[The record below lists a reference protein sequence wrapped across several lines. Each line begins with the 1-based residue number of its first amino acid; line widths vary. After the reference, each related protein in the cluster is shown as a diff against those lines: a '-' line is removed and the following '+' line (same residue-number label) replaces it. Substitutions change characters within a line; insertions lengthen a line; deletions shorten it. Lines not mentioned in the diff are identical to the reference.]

1 MVESMTS
8 TQVACGALL
17 LFVFALVWS
26 MVRENNKR
34 KKKFLEKIKKSWG
47 AVPTREYS
55 WDELEQI
62 SAYHKAQPKNSFVID
77 EITRNDLDM
86 DRIFMLMNQ
95 TVSSAGEDYLYAMLH
110 RPEFSEERL
119 KERERLFCFFEKEE
133 KTRIRCQQ
141 ILTTLRKP
149 RGLSLYQSIHV
160 EKDCQVGS
168 PIREIL
174 SCVLFFASLVAFMVV
189 PAYGVFAFLAVSGIN
204 IITYLKG
211 KEEINRYLGGFR
223 SVMQLIGC
231 ADTLEKAGIS
241 ELSEYTKRLKDCK
254 KALGS
259 FRKGSFLVVNHDGM
273 ETGPEAVMLDYIRM
287 MTHIDL
293 IKFNSM
299 MKAMREHQKE
309 IEEMI
314 EIFGLLDA
322 CISIASFRELLPYY
336 CSPKFDSDKKRAVLD
351 VENLYHPLILE
362 PVANS
367 IKTTKAVLVTGS
379 NASGKSTFLKMVAIN
394 AILAQTIHT
403 CMATECKMSYFR
415 VMTSMALRDDLESKE
430 SYYIVEIK
438 SLKRILDSAKEE
450 TPLLC
455 IVDEVLRGTNTIE
468 RIAASSEILASLCLP
483 HVLSFAATHDIELT
497 YMLEEYYTNYH
508 FEEEV
513 KEDDVK
519 FNYLLKKGR
528 VTTRNAIRLLK
539 MTGYDDSIVEA
550 SKNAVVRFEQE
561 GSWKK
566 VGEN

>member
-1 MVESMTS
+1 MTS
-8 TQVACGALL
+8 TQVACGAFL

-77 EITRNDLDM
+77 EITWNDLDM
-86 DRIFMLMNQ
+86 NRIFMLMNQ

-119 KERERLFCFFEKEE
+119 KERERLFCFLKKEE

-149 RGLSLYQSIHV
+149 RGFSLYQSIHV

-174 SCVLFFASLVAFMVV
+174 SCVLFLASLVAFMIV

-231 ADTLEKAGIS
+231 ADALEKAGIS

-259 FRKGSFLVVNHDGM
+259 FRKGSFIVVNHDGM

-367 IKTTKAVLVTGS
+367 IKTTQAVLVTGS

-483 HVLSFAATHDIELT
+483 HVLSFAATHDT
-497 YMLEEYYTNYH
+497 
-508 FEEEV
+508 
-513 KEDDVK
+513 
-519 FNYLLKKGR
+519 
-528 VTTRNAIRLLK
+528 
-539 MTGYDDSIVEA
+539 
-550 SKNAVVRFEQE
+550 VRF
-561 GSWKK
+561 
-566 VGEN
+566 

>member
-77 EITRNDLDM
+77 EITWNDLDM

-336 CSPKFDSDKKRAVLD
+336 CSPEFDSDKKRAVLD

>member
-1 MVESMTS
+1 MTS

-55 WDELEQI
+55 WDELAQI

-77 EITRNDLDM
+77 EITWNDLDM

-119 KERERLFCFFEKEE
+119 KERERLFCFLKKEE

-174 SCVLFFASLVAFMVV
+174 SCVLFFASLVAFMIV

>member
-62 SAYHKAQPKNSFVID
+62 SAYHKAQQKNSFVID
-77 EITRNDLDM
+77 EITWNDLDM

-231 ADTLEKAGIS
+231 ADALEKAGIS

-259 FRKGSFLVVNHDGM
+259 FRKGSFIVVNHDGM

-336 CSPKFDSDKKRAVLD
+336 CSPEFDSDKKRAVLD

>member
-77 EITRNDLDM
+77 EITWNDLDM

-539 MTGYDDSIVEA
+539 MTGYNDSIVEA

>member
-77 EITRNDLDM
+77 EITWNDLDM

-204 IITYLKG
+204 IITYLKV

>member
-26 MVRENNKR
+26 MVRKNNKR

-77 EITRNDLDM
+77 EITWNDLDM

-141 ILTTLRKP
+141 ILTTLHKP

>member
-1 MVESMTS
+1 MTS

-55 WDELEQI
+55 WDELAQI

-77 EITRNDLDM
+77 EITWNDLDM

-110 RPEFSEERL
+110 RLEFSEERL
-119 KERERLFCFFEKEE
+119 KERERLFCFLKKEE

-174 SCVLFFASLVAFMVV
+174 SCVLFFASLVAFMIV

-367 IKTTKAVLVTGS
+367 IMTTKAVLVTGS

>member
-1 MVESMTS
+1 MTS

-77 EITRNDLDM
+77 EITWNDLDM

-119 KERERLFCFFEKEE
+119 KERERLFCFLKKEE

-168 PIREIL
+168 PIQEIL
-174 SCVLFFASLVAFMVV
+174 SCVLFFASLVAFMIV

>member
-1 MVESMTS
+1 
-8 TQVACGALL
+8 
-17 LFVFALVWS
+17 
-26 MVRENNKR
+26 
-34 KKKFLEKIKKSWG
+34 
-47 AVPTREYS
+47 
-55 WDELEQI
+55 
-62 SAYHKAQPKNSFVID
+62 
-77 EITRNDLDM
+77 
-86 DRIFMLMNQ
+86 MLMNQ

-119 KERERLFCFFEKEE
+119 KERERLFCFLKKEE

-149 RGLSLYQSIHV
+149 RGFSLYQSIHV

-174 SCVLFFASLVAFMVV
+174 SCVLFLASLVAFMIV

-231 ADTLEKAGIS
+231 ADALEKAGIS

-259 FRKGSFLVVNHDGM
+259 FRKGSFIVVNHDGM

-367 IKTTKAVLVTGS
+367 IKTTQAVLVTGS

-468 RIAASSEILASLCLP
+468 RIAASSEILLLLCLP

>member
-1 MVESMTS
+1 MTS

-77 EITRNDLDM
+77 EITWNDLDM

-174 SCVLFFASLVAFMVV
+174 SCVLFFASLVAFMIV

-438 SLKRILDSAKEE
+438 SLKRILDSAKKE

>member
-77 EITRNDLDM
+77 EITWNDLDM

-119 KERERLFCFFEKEE
+119 KERERLFCFFKKEE

-299 MKAMREHQKE
+299 MKVMREHQKE

>member
-1 MVESMTS
+1 MTS

-77 EITRNDLDM
+77 EITWNDFDM

>member
-62 SAYHKAQPKNSFVID
+62 SAYHKAQSKNSFVID
-77 EITRNDLDM
+77 EITWNDLDM

>member
-1 MVESMTS
+1 MTS
-8 TQVACGALL
+8 TQVACGAFL

-77 EITRNDLDM
+77 EITWNDLDM

-336 CSPKFDSDKKRAVLD
+336 CSPEFDSDKKRAVLD

>member
-77 EITRNDLDM
+77 EITWNDLDM

-351 VENLYHPLILE
+351 VENLYHPLIWE

>member
-1 MVESMTS
+1 MTS

-55 WDELEQI
+55 WDELAQI

-77 EITRNDLDM
+77 EITWNDLDM

-110 RPEFSEERL
+110 RLEFSEERL
-119 KERERLFCFFEKEE
+119 KERERLFCFLKKEE

-174 SCVLFFASLVAFMVV
+174 SCVLFFASLVAFMIV

>member
-77 EITRNDLDM
+77 EITWNDLDM
-86 DRIFMLMNQ
+86 NRIFMLMNQ

-119 KERERLFCFFEKEE
+119 KERERLFCFLKKEE

-149 RGLSLYQSIHV
+149 RGFSLYQSIHV

-174 SCVLFFASLVAFMVV
+174 SCVLFLASLVAFMIV

-231 ADTLEKAGIS
+231 ADALEKAGIS

-259 FRKGSFLVVNHDGM
+259 FRKGSFIVVNHDGM

-367 IKTTKAVLVTGS
+367 IKTTQAVLVTGS

-497 YMLEEYYTNYH
+497 YILEEYYTNYH

>member
-1 MVESMTS
+1 MTS

-77 EITRNDLDM
+77 EITWNDLDM

-119 KERERLFCFFEKEE
+119 KERERLFCFLKKEE

-149 RGLSLYQSIHV
+149 RGFSLYQSIHV

>member
-47 AVPTREYS
+47 AVPTREYI

-77 EITRNDLDM
+77 EITWNDLDM

>member
-1 MVESMTS
+1 
-8 TQVACGALL
+8 
-17 LFVFALVWS
+17 
-26 MVRENNKR
+26 
-34 KKKFLEKIKKSWG
+34 
-47 AVPTREYS
+47 
-55 WDELEQI
+55 
-62 SAYHKAQPKNSFVID
+62 
-77 EITRNDLDM
+77 
-86 DRIFMLMNQ
+86 
-95 TVSSAGEDYLYAMLH
+95 
-110 RPEFSEERL
+110 
-119 KERERLFCFFEKEE
+119 
-133 KTRIRCQQ
+133 
-141 ILTTLRKP
+141 
-149 RGLSLYQSIHV
+149 
-160 EKDCQVGS
+160 
-168 PIREIL
+168 
-174 SCVLFFASLVAFMVV
+174 
-189 PAYGVFAFLAVSGIN
+189 
-204 IITYLKG
+204 
-211 KEEINRYLGGFR
+211 
-223 SVMQLIGC
+223 
-231 ADTLEKAGIS
+231 
-241 ELSEYTKRLKDCK
+241 
-254 KALGS
+254 
-259 FRKGSFLVVNHDGM
+259 
-273 ETGPEAVMLDYIRM
+273 
-287 MTHIDL
+287 
-293 IKFNSM
+293 
-299 MKAMREHQKE
+299 MREHQKE

-322 CISIASFRELLPYY
+322 CISIASFRKLLPYY

-367 IKTTKAVLVTGS
+367 IKTTQAVLVTGS

-455 IVDEVLRGTNTIE
+455 IVDEVLHGTNTIE

-528 VTTRNAIRLLK
+528 VTTRNAIQLLK
-539 MTGYDDSIVEA
+539 MTGYDASIVEA

>member
-1 MVESMTS
+1 MTS
-8 TQVACGALL
+8 TQVACGAFL
-17 LFVFALVWS
+17 LFVLALVWS

-34 KKKFLEKIKKSWG
+34 KKRFLEKIKKSWG
-47 AVPTREYS
+47 AVPEREYS
-55 WDELEQI
+55 WDELERI
-62 SAYHKAQPKNSFVID
+62 SAYHKAQQKSGFVID
-77 EITRNDLDM
+77 EITWNDLDM

-119 KERERLFCFFEKEE
+119 KERERLFCFFKKEE

-141 ILTTLRKP
+141 MLTTLRKP

-174 SCVLFFASLVAFMVV
+174 SCALFFASLVAFMIV

-231 ADTLEKAGIS
+231 ADTLEKAEIS

-259 FRKGSFLVVNHDGM
+259 FRNGSFLVVNQDGM

-314 EIFGLLDA
+314 GIFGLLDA
-322 CISIASFRELLPYY
+322 CISIASFRKLLPYY

-367 IKTTKAVLVTGS
+367 IKTTQAVLVTGS

-415 VMTSMALRDDLESKE
+415 VMTSMTLRDDLESKE

-528 VTTRNAIRLLK
+528 VTTRNAIQLLK

>member
-1 MVESMTS
+1 M
-8 TQVACGALL
+8 
-17 LFVFALVWS
+17 
-26 MVRENNKR
+26 
-34 KKKFLEKIKKSWG
+34 
-47 AVPTREYS
+47 
-55 WDELEQI
+55 
-62 SAYHKAQPKNSFVID
+62 
-77 EITRNDLDM
+77 
-86 DRIFMLMNQ
+86 
-95 TVSSAGEDYLYAMLH
+95 
-110 RPEFSEERL
+110 
-119 KERERLFCFFEKEE
+119 
-133 KTRIRCQQ
+133 
-141 ILTTLRKP
+141 
-149 RGLSLYQSIHV
+149 
-160 EKDCQVGS
+160 
-168 PIREIL
+168 
-174 SCVLFFASLVAFMVV
+174 
-189 PAYGVFAFLAVSGIN
+189 
-204 IITYLKG
+204 
-211 KEEINRYLGGFR
+211 
-223 SVMQLIGC
+223 
-231 ADTLEKAGIS
+231 
-241 ELSEYTKRLKDCK
+241 
-254 KALGS
+254 
-259 FRKGSFLVVNHDGM
+259 
-273 ETGPEAVMLDYIRM
+273 
-287 MTHIDL
+287 
-293 IKFNSM
+293 
-299 MKAMREHQKE
+299 
-309 IEEMI
+309 
-314 EIFGLLDA
+314 
-322 CISIASFRELLPYY
+322 
-336 CSPKFDSDKKRAVLD
+336 
-351 VENLYHPLILE
+351 
-362 PVANS
+362 ANS

>member
-1 MVESMTS
+1 MTS
-8 TQVACGALL
+8 TQVACGAFL
-17 LFVFALVWS
+17 LFVLALVWS

-34 KKKFLEKIKKSWG
+34 KKRFLEKIKKSWG
-47 AVPTREYS
+47 AVPEREYS
-55 WDELEQI
+55 WDELERI
-62 SAYHKAQPKNSFVID
+62 SAYHKAQQKSGFLID
-77 EITRNDLDM
+77 EITWNDLDM

-119 KERERLFCFFEKEE
+119 KERERLFCFFKKEE

-141 ILTTLRKP
+141 MLTTLRKP

-174 SCVLFFASLVAFMVV
+174 SCVLFFASLVAFMIV

-259 FRKGSFLVVNHDGM
+259 FRKGSFLVVNQDGM

-314 EIFGLLDA
+314 GIFGLLDA
-322 CISIASFRELLPYY
+322 CISIASFRKLLPYY

-367 IKTTKAVLVTGS
+367 IKTTQAVLVTGS

-528 VTTRNAIRLLK
+528 VTTRNAIQLLK
-539 MTGYDDSIVEA
+539 MTGYDASIVEA

>member
-1 MVESMTS
+1 MTS
-8 TQVACGALL
+8 TQVACGAFL
-17 LFVFALVWS
+17 LFVLALVWS

-34 KKKFLEKIKKSWG
+34 KKRFLEKIKKSWG
-47 AVPTREYS
+47 AVPEREYS
-55 WDELEQI
+55 WDELERI
-62 SAYHKAQPKNSFVID
+62 SAYHKAQQKSGFVID
-77 EITRNDLDM
+77 EITWNDLDM
-86 DRIFMLMNQ
+86 DRIFLLMNQ

-119 KERERLFCFFEKEE
+119 KERERLFCFFKKEE

-141 ILTTLRKP
+141 MLTTLRKP

-174 SCVLFFASLVAFMVV
+174 SCALFFASLVAFMVV

-231 ADTLEKAGIS
+231 ADTLEKAEIS

-259 FRKGSFLVVNHDGM
+259 FRKGSFLVVNQDGM

-314 EIFGLLDA
+314 GIFGLLDA
-322 CISIASFRELLPYY
+322 CISIASFRKLLPYY

-351 VENLYHPLILE
+351 VENLYHPMILE

-367 IKTTKAVLVTGS
+367 IKTTQAVLVTGS

-528 VTTRNAIRLLK
+528 VTTRNAIQLLK
-539 MTGYDDSIVEA
+539 MTGYDASIVEA

>member
-77 EITRNDLDM
+77 EITWNDLDM

-174 SCVLFFASLVAFMVV
+174 SCVLFFVSLVAFMIV

-241 ELSEYTKRLKDCK
+241 ELSEYTTRLKDCK

-438 SLKRILDSAKEE
+438 SLKRILDSAKKE

>member
-1 MVESMTS
+1 MTS

-77 EITRNDLDM
+77 EITWNDLDM

-119 KERERLFCFFEKEE
+119 KERERLFCFLKKEE

-174 SCVLFFASLVAFMVV
+174 SCVLFFASLVAFMIV

-513 KEDDVK
+513 KKDDVK

-539 MTGYDDSIVEA
+539 MTGYDASIVEA

>member
-77 EITRNDLDM
+77 EITWNDLDM

-403 CMATECKMSYFR
+403 CMATECRMSYFR

>member
-1 MVESMTS
+1 MTS

-77 EITRNDLDM
+77 EITWNDLDM

-119 KERERLFCFFEKEE
+119 KERERLFCFLKKEE

-149 RGLSLYQSIHV
+149 RGFSLYQSIHV

-174 SCVLFFASLVAFMVV
+174 SCVLFFASLVAFMIV

-438 SLKRILDSAKEE
+438 SLKRILDSAKKE

>member
-1 MVESMTS
+1 MTS

-77 EITRNDLDM
+77 EITWNDLDM

-119 KERERLFCFFEKEE
+119 KERERLFCFLKKEE